1 MQQYNIV
8 IDKNKKETTD
18 HGSFEF
24 PLAIYTT
31 DISKNVI
38 GFIDWHWHDELQF
51 CVITKGRVVFD
62 INDSQVILNEGDGL
76 FINSQQIH
84 RAKNHENINSSYIC
98 FDFHPKL
105 ISSFMGSLINTKYIE
120 PYVNNSSI
128 EYFILSKNTSWQI
141 DIIHK
146 LFYIYEIY
154 NDKSF
159 GFELKIIMNFLEIWQ
174 DFFEFYFKSFKEK
187 ELNYNSL
194 RLKSIITY
202 INNHYMEKIQLEDV
216 AKVVNLSKSAC
227 CREFKK
233 HMKCTIFEYLINY
246 RLVMATKLLVSSDY
260 SVTEIAYNCG
270 FGTTSYFIEKF
281 KNKTGVSPYVYRKNS
296 RL

>member
-51 CVITKGRVVFD
+51 CVITNGSVIFD

-76 FINSQQIH
+76 FINAQQIH
-84 RAKNHENINSSYIC
+84 RAKNYENINSSYIC

-128 EYFILSKNTSWQI
+128 EYFTLSKNTSWQL

-194 RLKSIITY
+194 RLKNIITY

-296 RL
+296 KL

>member
-1 MQQYNIV
+1 MQQYNII
-8 IDKNKKETTD
+8 IDENKKETTD

-51 CVITKGRVVFD
+51 CFVTKGKVVFD
-62 INDSQVILNEGDGL
+62 INASQVVLNEGDGL

-84 RAKNHENINSSYIC
+84 RAKNYENINSSYIC

-128 EYFILSKNTSWQI
+128 EYCTLSKNISWQLNI
-141 DIIHK
+141 LNK
-146 LFYIYEIY
+146 LSYIYEIFSRK
-154 NDKSF
+154 NF
-159 GFELKIIMNFLEIWQ
+159 GFEFEIFINFLEIWK
-174 DFFEFYFKSFKEK
+174 DFFEFYFKNFKEK

-194 RLKSIITY
+194 RLKNIITY
-202 INNHYMEKIQLEDV
+202 INNHYMEKIQLEDI
-216 AKVVNLSKSAC
+216 AKVANLSKSAC

-233 HMKCTIFEYLINY
+233 HMKCTVFEYLINY
-246 RLVMATKLLVSSDY
+246 RLVVATKLLVSSDY

-281 KNKTGVSPYVYRKNS
+281 KNKTGVSPYVYRKNL

>member
-8 IDKNKKETTD
+8 IDENKKETTD

-51 CVITKGRVVFD
+51 CVITKGSVVFE

-84 RAKNHENINSSYIC
+84 RAKNYENINSSYIC

-128 EYFILSKNTSWQI
+128 EYYTLSKNISWQLN
-141 DIIHK
+141 IIHK

-154 NDKSF
+154 NDKIF
-159 GFELKIIMNFLEIWQ
+159 GFEFKIFMNLLEIWQ

-187 ELNYNSL
+187 EVSYNSL

-216 AKVVNLSKSAC
+216 ANVVNLSKSAC

-246 RLVMATKLLVSSDY
+246 RLVMATKLLVASDY

>member
-51 CVITKGRVVFD
+51 CVITKGSVIFD

-76 FINSQQIH
+76 FINAQQIH
-84 RAKNHENINSSYIC
+84 RAKNYENINSSYIC

-128 EYFILSKNTSWQI
+128 EYFTLSKNTSWQL

-194 RLKSIITY
+194 RLKNIITY

-260 SVTEIAYNCG
+260 TVTEIAYNCG